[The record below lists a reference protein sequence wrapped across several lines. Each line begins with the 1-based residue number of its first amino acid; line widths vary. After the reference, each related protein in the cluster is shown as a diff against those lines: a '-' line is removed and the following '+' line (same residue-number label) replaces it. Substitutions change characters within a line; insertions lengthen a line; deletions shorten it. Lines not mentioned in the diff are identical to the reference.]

1 MTHSGRCIGQIV
13 RDGGLDILHNGHGKP
28 PDARPDGR
36 HSGRPL
42 LGYNHP
48 MPHVIVDPESKSL
61 QERPA
66 LIKSPRKSRK
76 RFPEGCVTLMESES
90 AALDGADESK
100 NLHPAVVYGPSVSSE
115 SQRIYYLVR
124 WL

>member
-1 MTHSGRCIGQIV
+1 
-13 RDGGLDILHNGHGKP
+13 
-28 PDARPDGR
+28 
-36 HSGRPL
+36 
-42 LGYNHP
+42 

-66 LIKSPRKSRK
+66 LIKTPRKSRK
-76 RFPEGCVTLMESES
+76 RFPEACVTVMESES
-90 AALDGADESK
+90 DALEGSDEAK
-100 NLHPAVVYGPSVSSE
+100 NLHPAIVYGPSVSSE